1 MNIKTKAVKIAI
13 LLIVVILANVV
24 RPFSMLQIAHA
35 LALTSLS
42 DTLSTLKASTLAN
55 HEIKFVTPASGG
67 VAAGETITYTFSA
80 GFVMGSQVLADWD
93 FASGSTNNCSSA
105 TFTEKALLGTASG
118 ASWGAAV
125 SGQVITITSG
135 TDTIAADRCIRLK
148 VGANAVSESAGT
160 IRITNPT
167 ASSPTVTIGG
177 TFGDTGTITVNVIAD
192 DQVAVTSSVGQSI
205 SFSLGA
211 NSLNLGT
218 LSSSTA
224 SSGSHTLTVATNA
237 TSGMVVSVAGATLT
251 SGGNTITACAA
262 GCTST
267 TGTEQFGINL
277 KDNATPNVGLEVSG
291 TAPIGAAATGYATA
305 DNFRFVTGETIAS
318 SAAGIN
324 SSVFTVSYLT
334 NIAGATEYGTYTATM
349 TYTATGSF

>member
-1 MNIKTKAVKIAI
+1 MNIKTKASKIAI
-13 LLIVVILANVV
+13 LLVAVVFANLVW
-24 RPFSMLQIAHA
+24 PFPRLPVANA

-55 HEIKFVTPASGG
+55 HEIKFVTPTSGG

-80 GFVMGSQVLADWD
+80 GFVMGSQALVDWD
-93 FASGSTNNCSSA
+93 FASGDTNNCSTA
-105 TFTEKALLGTASG
+105 TFTEKTLAATPSG
-118 ASWGAAV
+118 ATWGAAV
-125 SGQVITITSG
+125 AGQVVTITSG
-135 TDTIAADRCIRLK
+135 TDTIAADKCIRLK
-148 VGANAVSESAGT
+148 VGANASTGGAGT

-177 TFGDTGTITVNVIAD
+177 TFGDTGTITVNIIAD
-192 DQVAVTSSVGQSI
+192 DAVALTSSVSQSI
-205 SFSLGA
+205 SFSLSA

-237 TSGMVVSVAGATLT
+237 ISGMVVSIAGATLT
-251 SGGNTITACAA
+251 SGGNTITACAS

-267 TGTEQFGINL
+267 TNSEQFGINL
-277 KDNATPNVGLEVSG
+277 KDNATPNVGAEATG
-291 TAPIGAAATGYATA
+291 TAPIGAAATGYATV
-305 DNFRFVTGETIAS
+305 DSFRFVTGETIAS
-318 SAAGIN
+318 SAGGIN
-324 SSVFTVSYLT
+324 STVFTVSYLA
-334 NIAGATEYGTYTATM
+334 NIAGATEYGTYTATL